1 MTLNIRDPQLLGN
14 LSPQEIAS
22 HLQQQ
27 GWESHHTIANGLAQ
41 IWRLNHDNQTQEILL
56 PLDPK
61 LDDFALRIADILTTL
76 AEVENRTKEDILATI
91 ATTIPDLQIQGLVT
105 RLQEN
110 ADFGKVTIMGVIAG
124 RLHRIQMAL
133 PEPTYDLAIKA
144 YQARLP
150 ILCKGDLHRNPTGFI
165 LQPVQQFTVD
175 LDIWIAKSA

>member
-1 MTLNIRDPQLLGN
+1 MSLNLRDPKLLGS
-14 LSPQEIAS
+14 LSPHEIAS

-27 GWESHHTIANGLAQ
+27 GWETYQTIANGLAQ

-61 LDDFALRIADILTTL
+61 LDDFALRIADILAKL
-76 AEVENRTKEDILATI
+76 SEIENRTKEDILVNIT
-91 ATTIPDLQIQGLVT
+91 TTIPDLQIQGLVT

-110 ADFGKVTIMGVIAG
+110 ADFGKVTIIGILASH
-124 RLHRIQMAL
+124 LHRIQMTL
-133 PEPTYDLAIKA
+133 PEPTYDLAVKA

-150 ILCKGDLHRNPTGFI
+150 ILCKGDLHRHPAGFI

-175 LDIWIAKSA
+175 LDIWVAKSA